1 MATIFQKIFLSKKQQ
16 ELADRKQEIMQ
27 IVSSAPIMHTS
38 HITKTGG
45 VVRCFSV
52 ISGDNVVRV
61 EREYEQSRP
70 FEQQVQYRLQMLS
83 PKNVV
88 FATHSSI
95 DKLAEH
101 VYTKMRKAWEK
112 NNSHVK

>member
-1 MATIFQKIFLSKKQQ
+1 MANIFQKIFLSKKQQ
-16 ELADRKQEIMQ
+16 ELATKKQEIMQ

-52 ISGDNVVRV
+52 TSGDNVVRV

-88 FATHSSI
+88 FATHSNVDNLSKHI
-95 DKLAEH
+95 
-101 VYTKMRKAWEK
+101 YIKMRTAWEK
-112 NNSHVK
+112 NKSHVK